1 MKRILFCIFILFII
15 AVPVK
20 AESVEIPEPS
30 GEAQKYMPE
39 EPQNFGE
46 GLLYVF
52 SKALVSL
59 APALKN
65 ATVICS
71 GILSISLMSA
81 ILRNFTDEAKSVV
94 DLGATVI
101 LGLLLLSP
109 ANALIQLGISVVKEL
124 SEYGKLFMPAMA
136 TALAAQGGIGS
147 SAALYAAT
155 IAFTT
160 ILTTAVSNLIV
171 PLIYIYLCVS
181 IASAAVNEEMLKKIK
196 AFIKWLISWSLK
208 ILLYVYLAYISITGV
223 ISGTADATAVKA
235 VKLSISAAVPV
246 VGGILS
252 DASET
257 ILVGAASVK
266 NAAGI
271 YGVFAMLSIWI
282 GPFLKIAAQF
292 VVLKL
297 TGAICGVFGS
307 DRVIDLTKDFSTAM
321 GLVLAMT
328 GTQCLLLIVS
338 TVCFMRGVT

>member
-1 MKRILFCIFILFII
+1 MRRILFCIIILITMTI
-15 AVPVK
+15 PVQ
-20 AESVEIPEPS
+20 AETIEVPEPPP
-30 GEAQKYMPE
+30 EAEKYMPE

-46 GLLYVF
+46 GLLYVL
-52 SKALVSL
+52 SKALASL
-59 APALKN
+59 SPSIKE

-71 GILSISLMSA
+71 GIIAISLMHA
-81 ILRNFTDEAKSVV
+81 ILGNFTDQVKSAV
-94 DLGATVI
+94 DLGATVV

-109 ANALIQLGISVVKEL
+109 ANALIQLGILVVREL

-136 TALAAQGGIGS
+136 TALAAQGGVGS

-155 IAFTT
+155 VAFIA
-160 ILTTAVSNLIV
+160 ILTTAVSKLIV
-171 PLIYIYLCVS
+171 PLIYIYICVS
-181 IASAAVNEEMLKKIK
+181 IAGAAVKEELLTKIK
-196 AFIKWLISWSLK
+196 SFIKWLVTWSLK

-223 ISGTADATAVKA
+223 ISGTADVTAVKA

-257 ILVGAASVK
+257 ILVGAATVK
-266 NAAGI
+266 NAAGV

-282 GPFLKIAAQF
+282 EPFLKIAVQF
-292 VVLKL
+292 VLLKL
-297 TGAICGVFGS
+297 TGAVCGVLGS
-307 DRVIDLTKDFSTAM
+307 DRITGLTKDFSTAM

-338 TVCFMRGVT
+338 TVCFMRGVA